1 MDIRLS
7 VPAERERLDDLTAAI
22 AAVMERHAIAQPV
35 IDDVVLIAE
44 EVVCNTADY
53 GFDAGQEREI
63 VVAIRAA
70 EAALHVQFRD
80 NGRPFDPLSQPSP
93 DLDAGIDER
102 PVGGLGVHLVR
113 QLARRVDYVRDGA
126 YNVLDVTLDLTPSET
141 GDAP

>member
-1 MDIRLS
+1 MDIGLS
-7 VPAERERLDDLTAAI
+7 VPAERERLDDLTVAI

-44 EVVCNTADY
+44 EVVCNAADY

-70 EAALHVQFRD
+70 EAALHLQFRD
-80 NGRPFDPLSQPSP
+80 NGRPFDPLAQPAP
-93 DLDAGIDER
+93 DLDADIDER

>member
-22 AAVMERHAIAQPV
+22 AAVMERHDIAQPV

-63 VVAIRAA
+63 IVAIRAA
-70 EAALHVQFRD
+70 DAALHLQFRD
-80 NGRPFDPLSQPSP
+80 NGRPFDPLSQPPP
-93 DLDAGIDER
+93 DLDADIDET
-102 PVGGLGVHLVR
+102 VDDGVHRPLVARNGAGREDHHVAGR
-113 QLARRVDYVRDGA
+113 QRHAVWLFRGHA
-126 YNVLDVTLDLTPSET
+126 
-141 GDAP
+141 